1 MKYPVITLLVLLMPI
16 FHHAQNKILHIEYD
30 YFFKDYFPEIRH
42 LDLASNNKESLST
55 ITKTIMYRAYG
66 AIEASPK
73 TTYESIFKTRDSII
87 SKDIEVQ
94 AKEYFIKEP
103 SPQFNWQLTGRTKT
117 ILDQLCQEA
126 TTSFRGRNYIAY
138 FSSKIPFR
146 AAPLKFDGLPGVVLA
161 LYTDDN
167 KIAIDAKSIAI
178 KNFNGPIA
186 YPFTEGSETITWE
199 IFVEKYKQSW
209 EKHKNKVGSQ
219 IQSIGSSSTMT
230 MGIPKVSPGLRME
243 IIVEGN

>member
-1 MKYPVITLLVLLMPI
+1 MPFKLYFVLISFISIQLS
-16 FHHAQNKILHIEYD
+16 AQNKVLHVEYD
-30 YFFKDYFPEIRH
+30 YFFKDYYPEIR
-42 LDLASNNKESLST
+42 LIELVSNNKESLST

-87 SKDIEVQ
+87 SKDIEVL
-94 AKEYFIKEP
+94 AKQYFIKEP
-103 SPQFNWQLTGRTKT
+103 FPQFNWQLTGQTKT
-117 ILDQLCQEA
+117 ILNQLCQEA

-138 FSSKIPFR
+138 FTSKIPFR
-146 AAPLKFDGLPGVVLA
+146 AAPLKFNGLPGVVLA

-167 KIAIDAKSIAI
+167 KIAIEAKSIAI
-178 KNFNGPIA
+178 KNFSGPIA
-186 YPFTEGSETITWE
+186 YPFTEGNETITWE
-199 IFVEKYKQSW
+199 TFVEKYKQSW

-219 IQSIGSSSTMT
+219 IQSIGSSNSMT

-243 IIVEGN
+243 VIVEGN